1 MSGTTPGTDLKSH
14 LIKLAADGLL
24 ENQEDVET
32 ENAGMRHVDALTAYN
47 LERVPEADQLA
58 PGIRLIDEINT
69 TTHMTLH
76 LPPEE
81 QAHGVPPEL
90 DPRTSEFRPQVHR
103 SGSVYSV
110 AVQPGSPTGT
120 QTDTDIR
127 TREASPTS
135 SGILSGSNVTRPST
149 LSNSIATSEAG
160 SLASDM
166 SDNLYSQ
173 ETHEQDS
180 FTDRQRIDEGQ
191 LLGSDSLFAAG
202 PILHT
207 FGPTPEDIRMS
218 GPPLLARTASAT
230 ATIASSPSASVAPSV
245 SSQKDSGDESL

>member
-1 MSGTTPGTDLKSH
+1 MSGTTPGTDLKSR
-14 LIKLAADGLL
+14 LIKLAANGLL
-24 ENQEDVET
+24 EKQEDVEP
-32 ENAGMRHVDALTAYN
+32 ENAYMRHVDALTEHN

-58 PGIRLIDEINT
+58 PGIRLIDEISA

-81 QAHGVPPEL
+81 QAHCVPPEL

-120 QTDTDIR
+120 HTDADVR
-127 TREASPTS
+127 TREASPSS

-160 SLASDM
+160 SLASDT

-180 FTDRQRIDEGQ
+180 FTDRQGIDEGL
-191 LLGSDSLFAAG
+191 LLGSDSLFAG

-207 FGPTPEDIRMS
+207 FGPTPEDILMS
-218 GPPLLARTASAT
+218 GPPRLSRTASAT

-245 SSQKDSGDESL
+245 SSQRDSGDESL

>member
-1 MSGTTPGTDLKSH
+1 MKSR

-24 ENQEDVET
+24 EKQEDVEP
-32 ENAGMRHVDALTAYN
+32 ENAGKRHVDALTAYN

-69 TTHMTLH
+69 TTHMDIH
-76 LPPEE
+76 LPLEE

-120 QTDTDIR
+120 QPDTDMH

-135 SGILSGSNVTRPST
+135 SVIFSGSNVTRPST

-173 ETHEQDS
+173 EIHDQDS
-180 FTDRQRIDEGQ
+180 LTDRQHIGEGQ
-191 LLGSDSLFAAG
+191 LLGNDSSFEG
-202 PILHT
+202 SMLHT
-207 FGPTPEDIRMS
+207 FGPTPEDILMS
-218 GPPLLARTASAT
+218 GPPLLSRTVSAT
-230 ATIASSPSASVAPSV
+230 ATVATSPSASVAPSV
-245 SSQKDSGDESL
+245 SSQRDSGDESL